1 MDMTYEARLEAID
14 REYYEATAMHAGM
27 TLMLLVFAAWAL
39 WSLPWRRVEQEQ
51 LAEAWTNGRHIP
63 IPPRAS
69 IREMV
74 RAWSR

>member
-27 TLMLLVFAAWAL
+27 TLMLLALAAWAL

-51 LAEAWTNGRHIP
+51 FEAAWNGRHIP